1 MAPYER
7 SEGPLSIKNI
17 GFKYSIGISGKD
29 SILVIRLDAHAKVG
43 LVEFAILRLT
53 LSLNFASTSKGE
65 LLVLLSVISTE
76 ACRYREVVAPATGCQ
91 ESISPVLP
99 NTNGTIIVT
108 S

>member
-43 LVEFAILRLT
+43 PVEFAILGLT
-53 LSLNFASTSKGE
+53 FGLNFAGTSKVE
-65 LLVLLSVISTE
+65 LLV
-76 ACRYREVVAPATGCQ
+76 YYQ
-91 ESISPVLP
+91 
-99 NTNGTIIVT
+99 
-108 S
+108 